1 MFSLIASA
9 IDLLTVLIKSI
20 FKRKKHKNQQND
32 QLSRETEGT
41 SIKKLSS
48 EPPQSR
54 SQAPSGEE
62 KRTSHSHHKRKRRKS
77 VTETVTRTITI
88 ESSGSPTSSQSPDPD
103 KKK

>member
-32 QLSRETEGT
+32 QLSRETEGK
-41 SIKKLSS
+41 SIKELSA
-48 EPPQSR
+48 EPAQSR
-54 SQAPSGEE
+54 SETSPGEE
-62 KRTSHSHHKRKRRKS
+62 KRSSQPHHSRKRRKS

-88 ESSGSPTSSQSPDPD
+88 ETSGSPTSSQSPDPD